1 MTRSNDPQLDGI
13 ERVLAVFAHPDDIDF
28 GAAGTVARWTAAG
41 VEVTYCVVTDG
52 EAGGLDDEP
61 DREAVA
67 QLRRQEQTQA
77 AAVVGVTRLE
87 FLGYPDC
94 AVEPTLALRRDITR
108 VIRTH
113 RPHRL
118 ITMSPERQWVRIGRS
133 HPDHLATGEAAMR
146 AVFPDARTKFAHRE
160 LAEAGLAPWA
170 VPEVWLMVGRD
181 PNTHVDI
188 TDTLDAKL
196 AALSCH
202 RSQHPEQSELHRMVR
217 DMMAANAAGCA
228 LPEGRFAETFQ
239 RIDTA

>member
-1 MTRSNDPQLDGI
+1 M
-13 ERVLAVFAHPDDIDF
+13 FAHPDDIDF
-28 GAAGTVARWTAAG
+28 GAARTVARWTAARRG
-41 VEVTYCVVTDG
+41 GDLLRG
-52 EAGGLDDEP
+52 HRRRGRGLDDEP

-170 VPEVWLMVGRD
+170 VPQVWLMVGRD
-181 PNTHVDI
+181 PNTRRH
-188 TDTLDAKL
+188 
-196 AALSCH
+196 H
-202 RSQHPEQSELHRMVR
+202 RHARRQAGRPVVSSQPAPEQSELHRMVR
-217 DMMAANAAGCA
+217 DMMAANAVECA